1 MARDSLRAT
10 LDELKIDEHS
20 AKDRPYLE
28 AMLRRLGYTE
38 TEIRAELGPPLE
50 ADAPPQD
57 FATDDDIAPSREY
70 RLVIPARESAFAFES
85 PTTIG
90 GPDSPFED
98 FERVEFEESPA
109 LEETVE
115 FSEVSEMEPLAES
128 VESVETVEALP
139 EADTADAMPLE
150 EFQEAPTQ
158 EFAEAPVE
166 ELTADEPTAVEDVSI
181 DTFGG
186 PDVSTQ
192 PKTRVRMKRVR
203 AKSKQEAESKVS
215 SGNRRV
221 IKSIPVDIVER
232 WGGAEKPA
240 ADKADKKPAKK
251 GGKK

>member
-10 LDELKIDEHS
+10 LDELKLDEHS
-20 AKDRPYLE
+20 AKERPYLE

-38 TEIRAELGPPLE
+38 TEIRAELGPPVE
-50 ADAPPQD
+50 ADAPAAPQD
-57 FATDDDIAPSREY
+57 FTADEDIAPSREY
-70 RLVIPARESAFAFES
+70 RLVVPARESAFAFES
-85 PTTIG
+85 PTTVG

-109 LEETVE
+109 LEETVD
-115 FSEVSEMEPLAES
+115 FAEVPEPVGPDEAF
-128 VESVETVEALP
+128 ETVEVEPAG
-139 EADTADAMPLE
+139 AMPLE

-158 EFAEAPVE
+158 EFAEAAVE
-166 ELTADEPTAVEDVSI
+166 DLKADEPTAVEDVSI

-186 PDVSTQ
+186 PDVDTQ

-203 AKSKQEAESKVS
+203 AKSIQEAESKVS

-240 ADKADKKPAKK
+240 ADKPAKK

>member
-10 LDELKIDEHS
+10 LDELKLDEHS
-20 AKDRPYLE
+20 AKERPYLE

-38 TEIRAELGPPLE
+38 TEIRAELGPPIE
-50 ADAPPQD
+50 ADAPALAQD
-57 FATDDDIAPSREY
+57 FTADEDIAPSREY
-70 RLVIPARESAFAFES
+70 RLVVPARESAFAFES
-85 PTTIG
+85 PTSVG

-115 FSEVSEMEPLAES
+115 FAEVPETTEPADF
-128 VESVETVEALP
+128 ETVEVESA
-139 EADTADAMPLE
+139 ADAMPLE

-158 EFAEAPVE
+158 EFTEAAVE
-166 ELTADEPTAVEDVSI
+166 DLQADEPTAVEDVSI

-186 PDVSTQ
+186 PDVDTQ
-192 PKTRVRMKRVR
+192 PKTCVRMKRVR
-203 AKSKQEAESKVS
+203 AKSMQEAESKVS

-240 ADKADKKPAKK
+240 PADKPKK

>member
-10 LDELKIDEHS
+10 LDELKLDEHS
-20 AKDRPYLE
+20 AKERPYLE

-38 TEIRAELGPPLE
+38 TEIRAELGPPIE
-50 ADAPPQD
+50 ADTPALAQD
-57 FATDDDIAPSREY
+57 FTADEDIAPSREY
-70 RLVIPARESAFAFES
+70 RLVVPARESAFAFES
-85 PTTIG
+85 PTAVG

-109 LEETVE
+109 LEETVD
-115 FSEVSEMEPLAES
+115 FAEVADPAES
-128 VESVETVEALP
+128 FETVEVEPVA
-139 EADTADAMPLE
+139 ADEMPLE
-150 EFQEAPTQ
+150 EFQEAPMQ

-166 ELTADEPTAVEDVSI
+166 DLKADEPAAVEDVSI

-186 PDVSTQ
+186 PDVDTQ
-192 PKTRVRMKRVR
+192 PKTRVRMRRVR
-203 AKSKQEAESKVS
+203 AKSMQEAEAKVS

-232 WGGAEKPA
+232 WGGTEKPA
-240 ADKADKKPAKK
+240 GDQPAKK

>member
-10 LDELKIDEHS
+10 LDELKIDERS

-50 ADAPPQD
+50 AAAPPQD
-57 FATDDDIAPSREY
+57 FATDDDIAPAREY

-85 PTTIG
+85 PTAIG

-115 FSEVSEMEPLAES
+115 FSEVAETEPPMPF
-128 VESVETVEALP
+128 TEAG
-139 EADTADAMPLE
+139 DMPLE
-150 EFQEAPTQ
+150 EFQQAPTQ

-166 ELTADEPTAVEDVSI
+166 DLQADETTEVEDVSI

-186 PDVSTQ
+186 PDVDTQ
-192 PKTRVRMKRVR
+192 TKTRVRMKRVR
-203 AKSKQEAESKVS
+203 ARSKAEAESKVS

-240 ADKADKKPAKK
+240 ADKGERKAAKK
-251 GGKK
+251 GGTK